1 MLKWELLVKTC
12 LRYFKN
18 SITWAQHNMVGNQVF
33 VSNGEKYL
41 NHYETQLLIKG
52 KEKSEYNIVAY
63 IKKSEALG

>member
-1 MLKWELLVKTC
+1 
-12 LRYFKN
+12 
-18 SITWAQHNMVGNQVF
+18 MVGNQVF